1 MGMALASTALASPAL
16 AKEGAWYVGVDA
28 GLMKVDG
35 STINRDG
42 PELDHDEG
50 SDFGLVVGHDFGGFR
65 LETELSQKEASLEA
79 VGNFVAAGKTS
90 HTSFMLNGMFDF
102 GPDDGLQGFFG
113 AGIGIARSS
122 AESNTTGT
130 AATWWDDSATGLAW
144 QVLAGGRAPL
154 SDRWDVGLK
163 YRYFNA
169 DKIGITS
176 RLGTDVDFDIAS
188 HSLLGSLVYNF
199 GGLLLHL
206 LHHLHRHLHRRRHHH
221 LHRRRLHRRRR
232 LRHLQCATLAIRV
245 FFNWDEADVTPE
257 AAAVLDNAV
266 SAYADCGTAK
276 SC

>member
-1 MGMALASTALASPAL
+1 MKGIKPMRKIAMGMALASTALASPAL

-79 VGNFVAAGKTS
+79 LGSFVAAGKTS

-130 AATWWDDSATGLAW
+130 AATWWRRQPHTTAHPRCCGPYTALHSGPAVRPNVATLGH
-144 QVLAGGRAPL
+144 AP
-154 SDRWDVGLK
+154 VGL
-163 YRYFNA
+163 R
-169 DKIGITS
+169 S
-176 RLGTDVDFDIAS
+176 R
-188 HSLLGSLVYNF
+188 
-199 GGLLLHL
+199 
-206 LHHLHRHLHRRRHHH
+206 
-221 LHRRRLHRRRR
+221 
-232 LRHLQCATLAIRV
+232 
-245 FFNWDEADVTPE
+245 
-257 AAAVLDNAV
+257 
-266 SAYADCGTAK
+266 
-276 SC
+276 